1 MSKLIRHTQKRGT
14 ALFVA
19 LSLTA
24 LTVLSLVSFVGS
36 PQSRDGGTPA
46 KTQVSAPVAGG
57 ASSAVASA
65 KEDDAGISSDQDQ
78 TQTDQAFTAK
88 DLTTAEKSALRNSAH
103 FAKKLYEPLASQYL
117 IPRAGVPEP
126 AAAANNAEGPGSPNS
141 PKRPSPPIAKIT
153 RHTPISISPAP
164 ASSPAKP

>member
-46 KTQVSAPVAGG
+46 ETQVSAPVAGG
-57 ASSAVASA
+57 GLPAVASA
-65 KEDDAGISSDQDQ
+65 KAGDAGISSDQDQ
-78 TQTDQAFTAK
+78 TQTAQPLTAA
-88 DLTTAEKSALRNSAH
+88 DDTEKPCVLRPSLRRSCTNRA
-103 FAKKLYEPLASQYL
+103 PRRYL
-117 IPRAGVPEP
+117 IWLPAVPSQPRTASRLTKRRG
-126 AAAANNAEGPGSPNS
+126 
-141 PKRPSPPIAKIT
+141 RPSPPIARIT
-153 RHTPISISPAP
+153 RHFPTSIST
-164 ASSPAKP
+164 ASDSSRAKPWT